1 MGSSIYDDFF
11 DTDVVN
17 GKATCKECKKILS
30 RKQGS
35 TSSILK
41 HLELHHQKL
50 YEKFQERKVDPVRK
64 KRKLDAQTPSI
75 TAAFEAWRPGGTKSE
90 SINRALSLMI
100 AVDSQPLSMVDR
112 PGFRNFM
119 KTVVPN
125 YSIKSRTAIYRTEIP
140 ALYDEYVERVKR
152 RMESVKYFSFTSD
165 SWSSED
171 NKHSLLSLTAHWMA
185 AGKLEYRIL
194 GVLPIHG
201 RHTGENL
208 SAILSSCLADFIG
221 EDARKRTHLIVRDA
235 ATVMK
240 KTTRLC
246 GLTSVDCFA
255 HKIQLAVYSGIKTVL
270 NDCEYF
276 DDVIERIKKFI
287 RKVRKSGNDRDDFAD
302 LQKLE
307 EVHPRWLTKGI
318 DIRWFTSGDFLLVE
332 KILSAL
338 KPMKQ
343 ATVMLQ
349 GRQVT
354 ISVVVPTI
362 YVLRRAL
369 VGGTELGR
377 GILDDFED
385 RIRGIEDDPLYVVA
399 TMLDVR
405 FKRDFIEE
413 ERKESAA
420 RILEAE
426 AHQFLANIV
435 VQEKTADRSPSPEV
449 AINNNTQAISF
460 FEQYRSTQKPDDLPC
475 SPPIDE
481 KLKLVIELQ
490 RYLAEPAQP
499 SADPVLYWF
508 ATENVIKFP
517 TLSLLAQK
525 FLSSPA
531 TSVESERLFST
542 ASLALTELRRSMAV
556 ESLQKLLFLKL
567 NVPLEGFFA

>member
-318 DIRWFTSGDFLLVE
+318 DIRW
-332 KILSAL
+332 
-338 KPMKQ
+338 
-343 ATVMLQ
+343 
-349 GRQVT
+349 
-354 ISVVVPTI
+354 
-362 YVLRRAL
+362 
-369 VGGTELGR
+369 
-377 GILDDFED
+377 
-385 RIRGIEDDPLYVVA
+385 
-399 TMLDVR
+399 VR
-405 FKRDFIEE
+405 FTTCTTG
-413 ERKESAA
+413 SS
-420 RILEAE
+420 
-426 AHQFLANIV
+426 
-435 VQEKTADRSPSPEV
+435 KTARLSHRS
-449 AINNNTQAISF
+449 
-460 FEQYRSTQKPDDLPC
+460 
-475 SPPIDE
+475 
-481 KLKLVIELQ
+481 
-490 RYLAEPAQP
+490 
-499 SADPVLYWF
+499 
-508 ATENVIKFP
+508 
-517 TLSLLAQK
+517 
-525 FLSSPA
+525 
-531 TSVESERLFST
+531 
-542 ASLALTELRRSMAV
+542 
-556 ESLQKLLFLKL
+556 
-567 NVPLEGFFA
+567 